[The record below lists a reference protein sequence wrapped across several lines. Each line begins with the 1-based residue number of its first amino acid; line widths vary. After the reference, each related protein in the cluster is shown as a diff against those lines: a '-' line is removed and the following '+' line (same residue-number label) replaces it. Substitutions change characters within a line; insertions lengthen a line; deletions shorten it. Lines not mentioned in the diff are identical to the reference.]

1 MTQRSEL
8 ESIHE
13 RVGPSSVAVGGS
25 SVIGCPL
32 VEDSCREDDEV
43 CDLFKSFRVSFETIC
58 LVNVG
63 PLYPRD
69 LAYYVILFS
78 PHPPTQGNEDTTVI

>member
-1 MTQRSEL
+1 MKYVIYSSLSE
-8 ESIHE
+8 
-13 RVGPSSVAVGGS
+13 
-25 SVIGCPL
+25 
-32 VEDSCREDDEV
+32 
-43 CDLFKSFRVSFETIC
+43 C
-58 LVNVG
+58 LSKQLACKNVG